1 MASSTGDIPSR
12 PMEIE
17 QFIDRFL
24 STVCDGSR
32 RHILEC
38 LSISAE
44 RDAEPPE
51 RSVGEI
57 AQHLGLATS
66 TTSEHLKELLQLHL
80 LVTRKEGKKVYYRLR
95 NRELVQAFQ
104 DMVISL
110 EEHYHRGILPPVKAD
125 ENREQR

>member
-1 MASSTGDIPSR
+1 MVSPIGDIPAR

-17 QFIDRFL
+17 QFIDQFL

-38 LSISAE
+38 LSVSVE
-44 RDAEPPE
+44 HTGELPE

-57 AQHLGLATS
+57 AAHLGLAAS

-80 LVTRKEGKKVYYRLR
+80 LVTRKEGKKTYYRLR
-95 NRELVQAFQ
+95 NRELVKTFH
-104 DMVISL
+104 DMVGSL
-110 EEHYHRGILPPVKAD
+110 EDHYRRGILPPATL
-125 ENREQR
+125 EEG